1 MSLIVDHLYLSNVK
15 TSKCRKF
22 FKKEQ
27 ISHVLIAAKNLKRHF
42 EDINYKK
49 LLLNDHPKQDI
60 AKHFV
65 ESIEF
70 IHEAIASQKNI
81 LVHCLGGK
89 SRSVTLVI
97 AYVMLIKR
105 LSFKKA
111 FEYVKSQ
118 HHPANPNP
126 GFIQQLKLFE
136 DCVVEYYEQ
145 ISGEAGE
152 GFDFKVLETLV
163 LKYFGEKP
171 SKAKKD
177 GISVQKEQEEEKL
190 DNKSTCDEKA
200 EDEIEKVTDNVSEKG
215 CNGNS
220 EAECDTISQVGV
232 TTQDKKEVQVSS

>member
-15 TSKCRKF
+15 TSKCHKF
-22 FKKEQ
+22 FKNQQ

-49 LLLNDHPKQDI
+49 LLLHDNPKQDI

-70 IHEAIASQKNI
+70 IHEAISSQKNI

-89 SRSVTLVI
+89 SRSVTLVV

-145 ISGEAGE
+145 ISEEAGE
-152 GFDFKVLETLV
+152 GFDFKALEKLV
-163 LKYFGEKP
+163 LKHFGEKP

-177 GISVQKEQEEEKL
+177 RISVQKEEEEEKH
-190 DNKSTCDEKA
+190 DNKSVCDKKV
-200 EDEIEKVTDNVSEKG
+200 EDEIENVTGDVSEKG
-215 CNGNS
+215 GSGGS
-220 EAECDTISQVGV
+220 EAKDNPISYVKPV
-232 TTQDKKEVQVSS
+232 TGDKKEAKLSS